1 MSYDYFREW
10 ENIRAMVNKVYYTW
24 KDIEHMVN
32 TINNLMFADN
42 WRPDYIVGMTRGG
55 LVPSVMMSNITGITM
70 HALDVRFTDVDG
82 NYGPESN
89 TWMAEDAHAGKNIL
103 IFDDINDSGKT
114 MQWIKDDWPQSAYP
128 SDTTWDNVWGKNVRF
143 ASLLDNQASNFG
155 DVDYTAME
163 INKMEKDVWVVFPW
177 EGERDYGNF

>member
-1 MSYDYFREW
+1 
-10 ENIRAMVNKVYYTW
+10 
-24 KDIEHMVN
+24 
-32 TINNLMFADN
+32 
-42 WRPDYIVGMTRGG
+42 
-55 LVPSVMMSNITGITM
+55 
-70 HALDVRFTDVDG
+70 
-82 NYGPESN
+82 
-89 TWMAEDAHAGKNIL
+89 MAEDAHAGKNIL